1 LSFNQLFDYLLSEPL
16 ALIILLIF
24 LFYLFTFIEYFFG
37 NRSIRNLKDIPA
49 QTPDNPISVSIVI
62 PARNEERKIRQAL
75 TSVLALDYPDYEVIV
90 INDRSDDNTGRIL
103 DDLSHSNAKLKV
115 IHLESLPPGWLGKNY
130 ALDCGVKKA
139 NGDYII
145 FSDADVVFRYDT
157 LSRVMPYVKEN
168 NIDHLSMAP
177 SHVFKKFLLT
187 SVVIVFEFLF
197 MMRFKP
203 WKVSNPK
210 SRFFIGIG
218 SFNMIRLS
226 AYKKTG
232 GFETLRMRPD
242 DDIMLGKLV
251 KKHGLKSDFIYAP
264 EQISLEWYYSLRE
277 MIRAFYKNTYAGFNY
292 NFLNAIFSI
301 VMLFILTVLPYFSLF
316 FLSGIGLIVN
326 IGVLFVIFCIYLVL
340 AGSNKVSI
348 FYFFTYPL
356 ACVIIVYLMLRA
368 IFLTLTK
375 GGIDWRGTFYSLK
388 ELKSNKI

>member
-1 LSFNQLFDYLLSEPL
+1 MSFNQLFDYFFSEPT

-24 LFYLFTFIEYFFG
+24 LFYLFSFIEYFFG
-37 NRSIRNLKDIPA
+37 SRSIRNLKDIPA
-49 QTPDNPISVSIVI
+49 QSVDSFSVSIVI
-62 PARNEERKIRQAL
+62 PARNEERNIRQAL

-90 INDRSDDNTGRIL
+90 INDRSDDNTGQIL
-103 DDLSHSNAKLKV
+103 DDLSGSNPKLKV
-115 IHLESLPPGWLGKNY
+115 VHIESLPPGWLGKNY
-130 ALDCGVKKA
+130 ALDYGAKKA
-139 NGDYII
+139 KGDYIL
-145 FSDADVVFRYDT
+145 FSDADVVFRPDT

-168 NIDHLSMAP
+168 KIDHLSMAP

-218 SFNMIRLS
+218 SFNMIKSS

-232 GFETLRMRPD
+232 GFETLKMRPD

-251 KKHGLKSDFIYAP
+251 KKHGFKSGFIYAP
-264 EQISLEWYYSLRE
+264 EQISIEWYYSLPE

-292 NFLNAIFSI
+292 NFLNAISSV
-301 VMLFILTVLPYFSLF
+301 VMLFVLTVVPYISLF
-316 FLSGIGLIVN
+316 FISGIGLFIN
-326 IGVLFVIFCIYLVL
+326 IGVLFVIFCIYMILSR
-340 AGSNKVSI
+340 SNKISI

-388 ELKSNKI
+388 ELRSNKV